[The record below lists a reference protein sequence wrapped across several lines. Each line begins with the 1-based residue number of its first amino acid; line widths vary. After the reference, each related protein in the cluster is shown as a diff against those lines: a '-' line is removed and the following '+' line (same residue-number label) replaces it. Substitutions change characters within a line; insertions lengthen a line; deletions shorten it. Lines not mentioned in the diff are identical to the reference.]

1 MKINQARMLHTVFHH
16 ASFIWISSIYSR
28 LVLPL
33 QILHPSP
40 KCLNFDEK
48 EHDGVYCLR
57 NQSQTTKQPR
67 LKFELRTSEELGKY
81 TLLYCYLELFLVANM
96 IAENSLKVFHFHS
109 SCHLFRLHMR
119 MSGVLH
125 LTMIWGSHVFM
136 VITVHD
142 EDHPGD
148 WSRCY

>member
-1 MKINQARMLHTVFHH
+1 MKINQARMLHTVFHY
-16 ASFIWISSIYSR
+16 ACFIWISSIYSR
-28 LVLPL
+28 LVLSP
-33 QILHPSP
+33 QILHPPP

-48 EHDGVYCLR
+48 E
-57 NQSQTTKQPR
+57 Q
-67 LKFELRTSEELGKY
+67 
-81 TLLYCYLELFLVANM
+81 VANM
-96 IAENSLKVFHFHS
+96 IAENSLKVFPFHS

-125 LTMIWGSHVFM
+125 LTMIWGSHLFM